1 MVEAPHTGDVIK
13 TTSINL
19 NRVSAVRRVIN
30 GATGTAINGNLL
42 RRGGHRSVTTMAGN
56 LSGLLQG
63 MVGNT
68 FSGGSLNLNDLVG
81 YDPKQAMSGG
91 VSSGGGGLG
100 QGADLSTSYTSAMA
114 QSYLSFN
121 SKTGTLEA
129 SAPNGGISH
138 NYGGVT
144 INVPVPQGQQID
156 EKKLASLI
164 KKELISINI
173 HSKVATK

>member
-68 FSGGSLNLNDLVG
+68 FSGGSLSLNDLVG

-100 QGADLSTSYTSAMA
+100 QGADLPSPHTSAMA
-114 QSYLSFN
+114 QSYLSLN
-121 SKTGTLEA
+121 NKTGMLE
-129 SAPNGGISH
+129 SSNNTSGNIF
-138 NYGGVT
+138 NYGGITVEVK
-144 INVPVPQGQQID
+144 VPHGAQITP
-156 EKKLASLI
+156 
-164 KKELISINI
+164 KELSKAIKAELKSLPISV
-173 HSKVATK
+173 KVAST